1 MTPLLPANEGV
12 QRTESGVVGPHVR
25 VNLVS
30 HFPYGFRANRTVGL
44 THTMYTL
51 RACSMAAHVR
61 KDSPSTEIYILL
73 LLLLIHYVGS
83 SWPSPCQRGKHV
95 PELTVVLPRA
105 LSFYMSH
112 MRTRARFGVNDRITT
127 IYPDTTS
134 VPYRAAPL

>member
-1 MTPLLPANEGV
+1 MDKAAMTPLLPANEGV

-73 LLLLIHYVGS
+73 LLLLNPLCGILVAKS
-83 SWPSPCQRGKHV
+83 M
-95 PELTVVLPRA
+95 PERKTRSRVDRRVTTRA
-105 LSFYMSH
+105 LFLYVSY
-112 MRTRARFGVNDRITT
+112 A
-127 IYPDTTS
+127 DTCQI
-134 VPYRAAPL
+134 RCK